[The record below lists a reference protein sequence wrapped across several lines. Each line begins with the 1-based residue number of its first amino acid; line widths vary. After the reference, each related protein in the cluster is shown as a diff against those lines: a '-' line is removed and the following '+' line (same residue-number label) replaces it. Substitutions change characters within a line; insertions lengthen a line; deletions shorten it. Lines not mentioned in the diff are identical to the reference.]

1 MSPQP
6 RRRRVFA
13 ATALALGTVLPLCV
27 APLAATAQPSAVA
40 PSVSVGDGTLAADA
54 SLAILPLT
62 YQCEAGT
69 SATIVVKLHQ
79 SYGEHGGVIDGHV
92 LHTVACT
99 GETTTD
105 TVTIESH
112 HRDPW
117 QAGQATGEVSIFGQ
131 DRATAHQPFTIA
143 LSR

>member
-1 MSPQP
+1 MSTFRLSSP
-6 RRRRVFA
+6 RVA
-13 ATALALGTVLPLCV
+13 ATATAVTAVLALCA
-27 APLAATAQPSAVA
+27 APLAATAQPIAVA

-54 SLAILPLT
+54 SLATLPLT

-79 SYGEHGGVIDGHV
+79 SYGEHGAFIDGHV

-112 HRDPW
+112 DRDTW
-117 QAGQATGEVSIFGQ
+117 QTGQATGEVSIFGQ